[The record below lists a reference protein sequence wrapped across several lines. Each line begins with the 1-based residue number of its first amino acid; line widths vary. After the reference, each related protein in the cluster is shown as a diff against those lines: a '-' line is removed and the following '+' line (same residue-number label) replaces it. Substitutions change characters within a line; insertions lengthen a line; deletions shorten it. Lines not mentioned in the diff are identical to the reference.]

1 MTTGTN
7 VAETIL
13 VAGILI
19 FGIALLTG
27 MEARA
32 EEKCRKEA
40 TCLLWKAPN
49 TYVNGAYLPEED
61 LASFNIYIYKG
72 ERKPDCETITNTE
85 DEKVIV
91 KIAEKP
97 TPFDANRVEY
107 NVKDHLS
114 PGKYYF
120 TVTAV
125 TNNNLESTCSN
136 IEGKEV

>member
-72 ERKPDCETITNTE
+72 ERKPDCPTIKSKKPKEMVGPKETSYE
-85 DEKVIV
+85 VD
-91 KIAEKP
+91 
-97 TPFDANRVEY
+97 D
-107 NVKDHLS
+107 LS
-114 PGKYYF
+114 SGTYF
-120 TVTAV
+120 FAVTAV
-125 TNNNLESTCSN
+125 ANNDNDNERESTCSN
-136 IEGKEV
+136 IEDKEI